1 MTRLLTHPGRIQAG
15 EIANVVKKH
24 LAPSMNAMSEGL
36 LRLATTVEL
45 ALNAPSHSTMGSIAH
60 DVSPTY
66 ELLKDT
72 RNAIRLLG
80 GRMASGLDYMQKVGF
95 EIMEFL
101 SRERRIGASHEMA
114 VRKYLKSIKLVTELV
129 QVAADTEDPG
139 ESHSFTKA
147 ILRYMSLVKSAQAEF
162 EKHLSGHT
170 DPTPPLA
177 DGDQG
182 ESDPPHLALPT
193 RSITLARIYMAIC
206 MRRKE
211 RTKRCQRQWNIM
223 NPSSNQAK
231 RPLLVPPIRALQRRT
246 RSLALKI
253 HRSKYTLH

>member
-1 MTRLLTHPGRIQAG
+1 LAINEAIQSAYSPGGIVANLCEEDEQMTNEQFAMMIRENVLDGIFPEIQDTIITSIRDQTEAMTRLLTHPGRIQAG

-101 SRERRIGASHEMA
+101 SRE
-114 VRKYLKSIKLVTELV
+114 
-129 QVAADTEDPG
+129 
-139 ESHSFTKA
+139 
-147 ILRYMSLVKSAQAEF
+147 
-162 EKHLSGHT
+162 
-170 DPTPPLA
+170 
-177 DGDQG
+177 
-182 ESDPPHLALPT
+182 
-193 RSITLARIYMAIC
+193 
-206 MRRKE
+206 
-211 RTKRCQRQWNIM
+211 
-223 NPSSNQAK
+223 
-231 RPLLVPPIRALQRRT
+231 
-246 RSLALKI
+246 
-253 HRSKYTLH
+253 